1 MGSSKATEDVN
12 QTQGLKTPRKIFLK
26 KTPEG
31 RGLQKM
37 QGMIGLSSTSGRR
50 GRQMYLRT
58 GGRNMQRG
66 ELIVGSEEY
75 RKEEKGGCVSVC
87 VCVCLIILI

>member
-1 MGSSKATEDVN
+1 
-12 QTQGLKTPRKIFLK
+12 
-26 KTPEG
+26 
-31 RGLQKM
+31 M

-75 RKEEKGGCVSVC
+75 RKEENGEVSVGLGGCVFDYSD
-87 VCVCLIILI
+87 INYKMYFYQ

>member
-1 MGSSKATEDVN
+1 
-12 QTQGLKTPRKIFLK
+12 
-26 KTPEG
+26 
-31 RGLQKM
+31 M

-75 RKEEKGGCVSVC
+75 RKEEKGEVCVCVSVS
-87 VCVCLIILI
+87 VCLIILI

>member
-1 MGSSKATEDVN
+1 
-12 QTQGLKTPRKIFLK
+12 
-26 KTPEG
+26 
-31 RGLQKM
+31 M

-75 RKEEKGGCVSVC
+75 RKEGKGEVC
-87 VCVCLIILI
+87 VCVFDYSDINYKMYFTQ